1 MATGVAFAL
10 SAVAPAALADD
21 TSTRGRIDGDLA
33 LVVGGGGVV
42 VSHGPRLEGEIRIRY
57 LDSAGAFVAYENSV
71 GFGSEPERVLSAG
84 LELRPLFLG
93 RWLRGLETDRAR
105 VDLLVDSFGLEVGV
119 VFAQPTGSAFGSSTG
134 LQLGLGVEVPILANA
149 TGPWVGV
156 HAGMRWSENAMAS
169 GIVRDVD
176 DRSAYVAVTLAW
188 HQVVASHLVELG
200 DRSPE

>member
-1 MATGVAFAL
+1 MGVAFAF
-10 SAVAPAALADD
+10 SVVARPALADD
-21 TSTRGRIDGDLA
+21 TPTRGRIDGDLA

-42 VSHGPRLEGEIRIRY
+42 ASRGPRLEGEIRIRY
-57 LDSAGAFVAYENSV
+57 LDSAGAFVVYEDSA
-71 GFGSEPERVLSAG
+71 GFGSEPQRVLSAG

-105 VDLLVDSFGLEVGV
+105 IDLLVDSFGLEFGV
-119 VFAQPTGSAFGSSTG
+119 VLAQPTGSEFGSSTG
-134 LQLGLGVEVPILANA
+134 LQLGVGVEVPILANA

-156 HAGMRWSENAMAS
+156 HAGMRWSENAMAA
-169 GIVRDVD
+169 GTVRDVD

-188 HQVVASHLVELG
+188 HQVVTSHLVELG